1 MMHNEVQSLPLEVV
15 WHTLWHFAGEGVQP
29 GSFIGALLNA
39 MARADQQNLYRL
51 ALGFPEYA
59 DAWRLVTETPGG
71 LQLLRDIAKAAR
83 S

>member
-1 MMHNEVQSLPLEVV
+1 MMHNEVQSLPLDVV
-15 WHTLWHFAGEGVQP
+15 FHTLWHFTGEGMEP
-29 GSFIGALLNA
+29 GGFPEALLLA
-39 MARADQQNLYRL
+39 MGRADQQNLYRL

-71 LQLLRDIAKAAR
+71 LQLLHDIAEAAR